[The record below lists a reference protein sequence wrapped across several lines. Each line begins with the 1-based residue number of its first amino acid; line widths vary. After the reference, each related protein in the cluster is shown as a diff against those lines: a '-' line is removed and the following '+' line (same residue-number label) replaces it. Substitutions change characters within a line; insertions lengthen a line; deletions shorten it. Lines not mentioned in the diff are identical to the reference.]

1 MEGVDR
7 RGSQAKVVWRYTR
20 PLGITRAAH
29 GRARRRKRAAEGWL
43 GGWGGF
49 HLRRHLSR
57 RDPERAAGLQLR
69 DAPGRQEDLGVAGD
83 HAIEGRGWEDHPD
96 GHRAGRVPRRLRRR
110 GLSRA
115 RHRSSP
121 RCAWGLAEGLSGVF
135 PGALTSRAR
144 WGAPPITIPSRP

>member
-29 GRARRRKRAAEGWL
+29 GRARRRKRAAEGSL

-69 DAPGRQEDLGVAGD
+69 DAPGRQEDLESLATMQLK
-83 HAIEGRGWEDHPD
+83 AEGRKTTLMVTEQGAFLD
-96 GHRAGRVPRRLRRR
+96 GYDDAG
-110 GLSRA
+110 SREQGTSHLLDA
-115 RHRSSP
+115 LGGSLKPSTPQSS
-121 RCAWGLAEGLSGVF
+121 R
-135 PGALTSRAR
+135 
-144 WGAPPITIPSRP
+144 